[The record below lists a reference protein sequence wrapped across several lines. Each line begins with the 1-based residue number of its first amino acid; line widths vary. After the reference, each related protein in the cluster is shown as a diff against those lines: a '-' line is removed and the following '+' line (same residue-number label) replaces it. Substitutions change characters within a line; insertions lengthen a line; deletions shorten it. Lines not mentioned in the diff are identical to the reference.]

1 MATWLT
7 ADDEQLPILWVDA
20 PVEDPPTMAL
30 YLAVARE
37 ACEAFAPDLPEGVT
51 EIPDGWRLAQAMQAR
66 NIWNVGMTSPSGDFT
81 GEGSSYAISSFPLD
95 WQVQQLLR
103 PRRAMGAIL

>member
-1 MATWLT
+1 MAQWLT
-7 ADDEQLPILWVDA
+7 PDDPDLIFLWPDVPPNEQVA
-20 PVEDPPTMAL
+20 AT
-30 YLAVARE
+30 YLAAAKD
-37 ACEAFAPDLPEGVT
+37 ACLDYAPALPEGVT

-66 NIWNVGMTSPSGDFT
+66 NIYNAAHASPG
-81 GEGSSYAISSFPLD
+81 GEFDGGGYGITAHPLD